1 MKLCNATVLG
11 PEGFVLG
18 DVGLVDGRIAAGCDG
33 REVDLSGLWVLPGMI
48 DLHGDGFERHIAP
61 RRGALKDL
69 SPGLHAA
76 DAELASSGITTAMLA
91 QFFSWEGGMRGPDF
105 AERFALA
112 LRDEPGL
119 LTDMK
124 LQLRLET
131 HMLDDYARFEAL
143 AESSG
148 ARYVVF
154 NDHVPHEALAKGKR
168 PPRLTGQ
175 ALKAGRNPESHHAL
189 LQSLH
194 DHRDAVPEAVT
205 ALAARLAA
213 KGIFLGSHDDHTAAQ
228 RAEWRARGATLSEFP
243 ETQEAAA
250 AAKAAGDAVVL
261 GAPNVVRGNSHKGNV
276 SATDLLRDGIG
287 DAIAS
292 DYHYPAM
299 RQAVARLVAEGVM
312 PFEDAWK
319 LVSEGPA
326 DVLGL
331 TDRGRIEAG
340 KRADLVV
347 MDPETGRIGATFVAG
362 QIAHM
367 AGPIAVR
374 FLS

>member
-1 MKLCNATVLG
+1 MKFCNATLLA
-11 PEGFVLG
+11 PDGFVSG
-18 DVGLVDGRIAAGCDG
+18 DIALVEGKIAEDGDG
-33 REVDLSGLWVLPGMI
+33 REIDLAGLWVLPGMI

-105 AERFALA
+105 AERFATA
-112 LRDEPGL
+112 LREEPGL

-131 HMLDDYARFEAL
+131 HLLEDYARFEAL

-148 ARYVVF
+148 APYVVF
-154 NDHVPHEALAKGKR
+154 NDHVPHDALAKGKR

-175 ALKAGRNPESHHAL
+175 ALKAGRNPETHHAL

-194 DHRDAVPEAVT
+194 DNRDAVPEAVS
-205 ALAARLAA
+205 ALASRLAA
-213 KGIFLGSHDDHTAAQ
+213 KGIFLGSHDDNSAEQ
-228 RAEWRARGATLSEFP
+228 RAEWRVRGARLSEFP
-243 ETQEAAA
+243 ETREAAA

-276 SATDLLRDGIG
+276 SATDLLREGLG

-299 RQAVARLVAEGVM
+299 RQAVSRLVAQDIL
-312 PFEDAWK
+312 PFEAAWK

-326 DVLGL
+326 DVLGFA
-331 TDRGRIEAG
+331 DRGRIEIG

-362 QIAHM
+362 KIAFM
-367 AGPIAVR
+367 AGPIAAR

>member
-1 MKLCNATVLG
+1 MKLTGAKVLT
-11 PEGFVLG
+11 PSGFAERDISFADGLIAQG
-18 DVGLVDGRIAAGCDG
+18 DTG
-33 REVDLSGLWVLPGMI
+33 REVDLAGLWVLPGMI

-69 SPGLHAA
+69 SPGIHAA

-91 QFFSWEGGMRGPDF
+91 QFFSWEGGMRGPEF
-105 AERFALA
+105 AERFAAA

-131 HMLDDYARFEAL
+131 HLLDDYARFEAL
-143 AESSG
+143 VETSG
-148 ARYVVF
+148 AGYVVF
-154 NDHVPHEALAKGKR
+154 NDHVPHDALAKGKR

-175 ALKAGRNPESHHAL
+175 ALKAGRNPETHHAL
-189 LQSLH
+189 LQSMH
-194 DHRDAVPEAVT
+194 DRRGEVPEAV
-205 ALAARLAA
+205 AALASRLAARGL
-213 KGIFLGSHDDHTAAQ
+213 FLGSHDDHTATD
-228 RAEWRARGATLSEFP
+228 RETWRARGARLSEFP
-243 ETQEAAA
+243 ETREAALA
-250 AAKAAGDAVVL
+250 AHEAGDAVVL
-261 GAPNVVRGNSHKGNV
+261 GAPNVVRGASHKGNA
-276 SATDLLRDGIG
+276 SATDLLREGIG

-299 RQAVARLVAEGVM
+299 RQAVSKLVADGVLL
-312 PFEDAWK
+312 FEDAWK

-326 DVLGL
+326 RVLGMA
-331 TDRGRIEAG
+331 DRGRIETG

-347 MDPETGRIGATFVAG
+347 MDPQTGRIGASFVAG
-362 QIAHM
+362 RIAYM
-367 AGPIAVR
+367 AGPIAMR

>member
-1 MKLCNATVLG
+1 MKLRNARVLG
-11 PEGFVLG
+11 PDGFVSG
-18 DVGLVDGRIAAGCDG
+18 DIHLVDGAIVEESDERGI
-33 REVDLSGLWVLPGMI
+33 DLSGLWILPGMI

-105 AERFALA
+105 AERFAMA
-112 LRDEPGL
+112 LRNEPGL

-131 HMLDDYARFEAL
+131 HMLEDYARFEAL
-143 AESSG
+143 VESSG

-154 NDHVPHEALAKGKR
+154 NDHVPHDALAKGKR

-175 ALKAGRNPESHHAL
+175 ALKAGRNPETHHAL

-194 DHRDAVPEAVT
+194 DHRGAVPEAVT

-213 KGIFLGSHDDHTAAQ
+213 RDIFLGSHDDNTAAQ
-228 RAEWRARGATLSEFP
+228 RTEWRERGATLSEFP
-243 ETQEAAA
+243 ETREAAA
-250 AAKAAGDAVVL
+250 AANAAGDAIVL

-276 SATDLLRDGIG
+276 SATDLLREGIG

-299 RQAVARLVAEGVM
+299 RQAVSKLVAEGVM
-312 PFEDAWK
+312 SFEKAWK
-319 LVSEGPA
+319 LVSERPA
-326 DVLGL
+326 KVLGL
-331 TDRGRIEAG
+331 TDRGQIEIG

-362 QIAHM
+362 RIAYM
-367 AGPIAVR
+367 AGPIAAR

>member
-1 MKLCNATVLG
+1 MRLTGADILG
-11 PEGFVLG
+11 SDGFAKGALS
-18 DVGLVDGRIAAGCDG
+18 LVDGRISEGVEG
-33 REVDLSGLWVLPGMI
+33 REVDLSGLWILPGMI

-105 AERFALA
+105 AERFAAA
-112 LRDEPGL
+112 LLDEAGL

-131 HMLDDYARFEAL
+131 HLLDEYARFEAL
-143 AESSG
+143 VETSG
-148 ARYVVF
+148 AGYVVF
-154 NDHVPHEALAKGKR
+154 NDHVPHDALAKGKR

-175 ALKAGRNPESHHAL
+175 ALKAGRNPETHHAL
-189 LQSLH
+189 LQSMH
-194 DHRDAVPEAVT
+194 DRRAEVPGAVG
-205 ALAARLAA
+205 ALADRLAS
-213 KGIFLGSHDDHTAAQ
+213 KGVFLGSHDDHTPED

-243 ETQEAAA
+243 ETREAALA
-250 AAKAAGDAVVL
+250 ADEAGDAVVL
-261 GAPNVVRGNSHKGNV
+261 GAPNIVRGSSHKGNV
-276 SATDLLRDGIG
+276 SATDLIRDGIG

-299 RQAVARLVAEGVM
+299 RQAVSKLVAEGGM

-326 DVLGL
+326 RVLGL
-331 TDRGRIEAG
+331 TDRGRIETG

-347 MDPETGRIGATFVAG
+347 MDPETGRIGATLVAG
-362 QIAHM
+362 QIAYM
-367 AGPIAVR
+367 AGPIAAR